1 MDRWAAGFDEGVNAV
16 TAVRLATKY
25 VEKPWGR
32 TDLPEAFPDGRG
44 AKIGEVWF
52 DGPDGE
58 HPPLLVKY
66 IFTSERLSIQVHP
79 NDAQG
84 QERGLPGGKSEC
96 WLILDAEP
104 DARLGMGTL
113 EPLDGEALRAAS
125 LSGDIETLMD
135 WKPVKAGDFF
145 YIPAGTV
152 HAIGAGVTL
161 VEVQQNVDVTYRLY
175 DYGRPRELHLEDGI
189 AVSIAQPYEH
199 PARNIANV
207 SEEILLRRGDAP
219 FALELR
225 TLGAGAHPVGGDGPM
240 WFIPLSGDGL
250 LDGRPWSAGECWL
263 LTDPTQLSVAAETRT
278 LIATL

>member
-1 MDRWAAGFDEGVNAV
+1 M
-16 TAVRLATKY
+16 TAIALDTKY

-32 TDLPEAFPDGRG
+32 DALPALFPDGGDRR
-44 AKIGEVWF
+44 IGEVWF
-52 DGPDGE
+52 DGPAGQ

-79 NDAQG
+79 TDEQG

-104 DARLGMGTL
+104 DARLGMGTRA
-113 EPLDGEALRAAS
+113 PLDAETLRAAS
-125 LSGDIETLMD
+125 LDGRIETLMD

-175 DYGRPRELHLEDGI
+175 DYGRPRELHLDDGV
-189 AVSIAQPYEH
+189 AVSVATPYAL
-199 PARNIANV
+199 PPLNIAPLR
-207 SEEILLRRGDAP
+207 ETKLLRQPDAL
-219 FALELR
+219 FDLDLVTLEAGE
-225 TLGAGAHPVGGDGPM
+225 TSIGGAGQS
-240 WFIPLSGDGL
+240 WFIPLTGAGTIDGQHWSSGQ
-250 LDGRPWSAGECWL
+250 CWL
-263 LTDPTQLSVAAETRT
+263 LDDATDLFVTEESRA